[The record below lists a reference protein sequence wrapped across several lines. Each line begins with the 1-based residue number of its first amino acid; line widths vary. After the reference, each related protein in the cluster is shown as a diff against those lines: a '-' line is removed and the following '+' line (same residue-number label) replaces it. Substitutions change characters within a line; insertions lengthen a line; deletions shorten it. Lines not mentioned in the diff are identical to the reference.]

1 MNDSAAH
8 FANIFKGGSSH
19 IFNCRD
25 LTNKIESKIKIDISH
40 DKSNRLLF
48 HNMGLN
54 RAVYIKRP
62 FENRNISAM
71 RRGNIGCFETK
82 LYIPFENELFRGG
95 QTINFSDSRF
105 YSVVHELRP
114 SDDQFSAEEVASD
127 QQRLKIIEKLPSLDP
142 FLLKEKFRQEGIEV
156 DDDYFTVTKDVWL
169 EIRKFVMGKFCPMIM
184 FAYPGQE
191 PSKDQI
197 NNLTD
202 LLWESKDNP
211 DIEIMMQALGVSKQK
226 IPDVLYAWKAL
237 IYYEFLYIQYNEKI
251 KQLIKWLDQLETQ
264 LGYTSLTLKESKSK
278 VRKNLSD
285 NIGSFLPILQE
296 SKNAYDELF
305 IFKRNAQP
313 FVTFLGDCQKHF
325 FNISSTLGQVIIIL
339 QIWQDFCLRGTPYKA
354 TLTQISNL
362 FDTFEQNI
370 L

>member
-1 MNDSAAH
+1 
-8 FANIFKGGSSH
+8 
-19 IFNCRD
+19 
-25 LTNKIESKIKIDISH
+25 
-40 DKSNRLLF
+40 
-48 HNMGLN
+48 
-54 RAVYIKRP
+54 
-62 FENRNISAM
+62 
-71 RRGNIGCFETK
+71 
-82 LYIPFENELFRGG
+82 
-95 QTINFSDSRF
+95 
-105 YSVVHELRP
+105 
-114 SDDQFSAEEVASD
+114 
-127 QQRLKIIEKLPSLDP
+127 
-142 FLLKEKFRQEGIEV
+142 LLKEKFRQEGIEV

-169 EIRKFVMGKFCPMIM
+169 EIRKFVMGKFRPMIM

-197 NNLTD
+197 NDLTD

-313 FVTFLGDCQKHF
+313 FVTFLWRLPKAF
-325 FNISSTLGQVIIIL
+325 F
-339 QIWQDFCLRGTPYKA
+339 
-354 TLTQISNL
+354 
-362 FDTFEQNI
+362 
-370 L
+370 